1 MNNKESK
8 FPELD
13 NNSQDKDKSQNNPF
27 PIINKPQ
34 LDQRSN
40 YNLILQNYEM
50 DNFKSEI
57 KIYKHTNP
65 SK

>member
-34 LDQRSN
+34 LDKRSN

>member
-13 NNSQDKDKSQNNPF
+13 NNSQDKDKSQNNLF